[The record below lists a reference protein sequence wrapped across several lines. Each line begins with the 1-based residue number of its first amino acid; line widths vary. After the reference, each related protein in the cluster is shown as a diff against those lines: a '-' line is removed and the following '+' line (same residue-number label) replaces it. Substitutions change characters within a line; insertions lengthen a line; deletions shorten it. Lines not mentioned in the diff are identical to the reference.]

1 MRIFR
6 PKIATLS
13 DEQLCL
19 RIRDDRGAFD
29 ALYDRYSQ
37 RLFQY
42 LLRMLNGQRERAED
56 LLQEVFVQLYEHG
69 DRFDPERRFAT
80 WLFAIAH
87 HKVCNEYRA
96 STVHNR
102 AADQLPMPFTPPAV
116 DELHEKSAFR
126 A

>member
-6 PKIATLS
+6 PKLATLS

-19 RIRDDRGAFD
+19 RIRDDRRSFD

-96 STVHNR
+96 ST
-102 AADQLPMPFTPPAV
+102 ATLTA
-116 DELHEKSAFR
+116 
-126 A
+126 